1 MDAATAILFPG
12 QGSQRVG
19 MGRSLYE
26 ASTAA
31 REVFDEA
38 EEVLGF
44 PLARLCFEG
53 PEGEL
58 QDTANAQ
65 PALFTA
71 SFAAWRALEALHG
84 PLHPGWAAGH
94 SLGEYTALAV
104 AGCFP
109 FAEGAR
115 LVRLRG
121 LAMKAAGAEPPG
133 GMAAILKLEDG
144 EVEALCQE
152 AAGLTG
158 GVVQVANYNCPG
170 QVVISGDLPTLERAA
185 QLARE
190 RGGRVIPLRVSV
202 ATHSAYMKGAVEALR
217 GAVASLEIQPP
228 RIPVIG
234 NVRARPLQTADEVRQ
249 ELLAQL
255 TSPVRWTQTIQ
266 YLEAQGVSTYVE
278 VGPGNV
284 LTGLVRRIAPQAAV
298 HNVGEWEEVQG
309 WPGRG
314 AGG

>member
-1 MDAATAILFPG
+1 MPLDASTAILFPG

-26 ASTAA
+26 ASAAA
-31 REVFDEA
+31 REAFDEA

-53 PEGEL
+53 PEEDL

-65 PALFTA
+65 PALFVA

-109 FAEGAR
+109 FAEGVR
-115 LVRLRG
+115 LVRVRG
-121 LAMKAAGAEPPG
+121 LAMKAAGEEPPG
-133 GMAAILKLEDG
+133 GMAAILKLED
-144 EVEALCQE
+144 EAVEALCQE
-152 AAGLTG
+152 AASLTG

-170 QVVISGDLPTLERAA
+170 QVVISGDLPTLERAT

-190 RGGRVIPLRVSV
+190 RGGRVVPLRVSV
-202 ATHSAYMKGAVEALR
+202 ATHSAYMRGAVEALR
-217 GAVASLEIQPP
+217 EALALVDLRPP
-228 RIPVIG
+228 RIPVVG
-234 NVRARPLQTADEVRQ
+234 NVQARPLETADEVRQ

-255 TSPVRWTQTIQ
+255 TSPVRWTQTVQ
-266 YLEAQGVSTYVE
+266 YLEAQGVSSFVE

-284 LTGLVRRIAPQAAV
+284 LAGLVRRIAPQAAV
-298 HNVGEWEEVQG
+298 RTVGEWQEVQD
-309 WPGRG
+309 W
-314 AGG
+314 AG